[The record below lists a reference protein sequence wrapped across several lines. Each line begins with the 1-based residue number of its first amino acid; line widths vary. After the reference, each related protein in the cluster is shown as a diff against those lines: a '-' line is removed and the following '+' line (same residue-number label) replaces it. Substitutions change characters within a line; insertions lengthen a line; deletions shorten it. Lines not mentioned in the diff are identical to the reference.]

1 MAFFSKPTTKKPPNT
16 RSGAKPRLRS
26 PATVGRGVS
35 ARDLASKH
43 APKDRVPRVEPAG
56 SDVSATGASLLAL
69 NPARAAFEVVQA
81 NPGLSAGLENAA
93 LLYASGQAAQARKFL
108 EESVRT
114 DEETKSS
121 PLAWLALFDLLQRE
135 GDKAAFD
142 RLALEYVVH
151 FERSAP
157 AWEAKV
163 KAAAAQRVVAGSIVA
178 VTGKLTGAESPHLDG
193 LKRAVANR
201 LAEARVDLMGVT
213 GFDDDG
219 ARTLADLL
227 ANARLARMP
236 LRLQRTE
243 RLQPLLDAAVRQGRS
258 GGEGAWLL
266 SLELMQWTN
275 EREPFEDRAVEF
287 AVTFERSPPSWEPP
301 VAQTT
306 TAVEAG
312 SAAPGGNGKDES
324 GAADQDAVRWSGV
337 MAGSLVP
344 ELGRLAEFAMSRD
357 VVQVDMTGVER
368 ADFVCAGAL
377 LNAINRVES
386 QRKSV
391 QIFGASPIIRALLL
405 LIGIS
410 PRHFVKKPQ

>member
-26 PATVGRGVS
+26 PTTVGRGVS
-35 ARDLASKH
+35 ARDLAAKH
-43 APKDRVPRVEPAG
+43 AAKDRAPRIEPAG
-56 SDVSATGASLLAL
+56 SDVSATGASLIAL
-69 NPARAAFEVVQA
+69 NPAKAAFEVAQA
-81 NPGLSAGLENAA
+81 NPGLCAGLENAA
-93 LLYASGQAAQARKFL
+93 LLYASGQAAQARKLL

-121 PLAWLALFDLLQRE
+121 PLAWLALFDLLQRA

-157 AWEAKV
+157 AWDAKV
-163 KAAAAQRVVAGSIVA
+163 KPVAAQRVVAGSIVA
-178 VTGKLTGAESPHLDG
+178 VTGKIAGAESAHLDG
-193 LKRAVANR
+193 LRRAIANR
-201 LAEARVDLMGVT
+201 LGEARVDLMGVT

-219 ARTLADLL
+219 ARALADLL
-227 ANARLARMP
+227 ARARHARMP
-236 LRLQRTE
+236 LRVQRTE
-243 RLQPLLDAAVRQGRS
+243 RLQPMLDAAVQQGRK

-266 SLELMQWTN
+266 SLELLQWTN
-275 EREPFEDRAVEF
+275 NRETFEDRAVEF

-301 VAQTT
+301 VAEATSV
-306 TAVEAG
+306 AEAG
-312 SAAPGGNGKDES
+312 GGAPGGNGKDVR
-324 GAADQDAVRWSGV
+324 DAVEEDAVCLSGV
-337 MAGSLVP
+337 MAGSVVP
-344 ELGRLAEFAMSRD
+344 ELGRLAEFAMSRA
-357 VVQVDMTGVER
+357 VVLVNMAEVER
-368 ADFVCAGAL
+368 VDFVCAGAL